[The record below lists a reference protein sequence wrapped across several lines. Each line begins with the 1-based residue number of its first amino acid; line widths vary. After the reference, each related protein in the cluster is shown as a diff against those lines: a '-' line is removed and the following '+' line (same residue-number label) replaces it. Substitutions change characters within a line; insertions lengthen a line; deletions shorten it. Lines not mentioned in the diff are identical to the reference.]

1 MEWMGVRRLDLA
13 RRRGVLCWCWD
24 PPGWTASTQTGRP
37 GAGDLPRSDEVRAAS
52 AVTEECTLVRA
63 GHACCTARTDAH
75 LEGRPRARGVSA
87 VGSTWSVYAV
97 ISSGDTVQVFEL

>member
-1 MEWMGVRRLDLA
+1 MGVRRLDLA

-52 AVTEECTLVRA
+52 AVTEECTLVC
-63 GHACCTARTDAH
+63 GPGTHAALHALTHTWKAD
-75 LEGRPRARGVSA
+75 RARAASRLSA
-87 VGSTWSVYAV
+87 RPGLCM
-97 ISSGDTVQVFEL
+97 Q